1 MSEAHVS
8 VTFEAA
14 MSLETHVGI
23 FEGYRRGSR
32 CRWRCVSRVLYR
44 KGMSYL
50 VEWAALTNNPPI
62 IDALVDVGDNTV
74 IMQRFSATSIQKV
87 TDTAQTQLKG
97 KRKL

>member
-8 VTFEAA
+8 ATFEAA

-32 CRWRCVSRVLYR
+32 CKWRCVSRVLYR

-62 IDALVDVGDNTV
+62 KPPIIDALVDVGDNTV
-74 IMQRFSATSIQKV
+74 IMQHFPATSIQKNDRHGP
-87 TDTAQTQLKG
+87 DTT
-97 KRKL
+97 

>member
-8 VTFEAA
+8 ATFEAA

-32 CRWRCVSRVLYR
+32 CKWRCVSRVLYR

-50 VEWAALTNNPPI
+50 VELAALLTPPI
-62 IDALVDVGDNTV
+62 IDALVDAGDNAV
-74 IMQRFSATSIQKV
+74 VMQRFPATSIQKM
-87 TDTAQTQLKG
+87 TDTAQTQLEG
-97 KRKL
+97 KQNL